1 MTAVRR
7 RHFLGAGAA
16 GALTLAGCGSGGGK
30 NATTAAGAVP
40 AGLPGA
46 PDDAAVLAF
55 MLPIE
60 QLQLD
65 LYNRIQPFFRGG
77 ELTLIQT
84 LAAQENEHVTKLT
97 TELKG
102 RKRALPRPLKLRAV
116 PADRTTALALAY
128 RLENLTAAAYLGQV
142 PRLVDGGV
150 LADVLSL
157 QSIEGRHAAAVG
169 ALLNKTATPDGAISQ
184 GQDMAAIQRVLGGL
198 AA

>member
-1 MTAVRR
+1 MRR

-16 GALTLAGCGSGGGK
+16 GALTLAGCGSSTGAK
-30 NATTAAGAVP
+30 SATTAGGAAP

-60 QLQLD
+60 QLQVD

-77 ELTLIQT
+77 ELTLIQA
-84 LAAQENEHVTKLT
+84 LAAQEAQHVDKLT
-97 TELKG
+97 TGLKA
-102 RKRALPRPLKLRAV
+102 RKRPLPRPLNLRTV
-116 PADRTTALALAY
+116 PADRNTALALAY
-128 RLENLTAAAYLGQV
+128 RLENLAAAAYLGQV

-150 LADVLSL
+150 LADVLAL
-157 QSIEGRHAAAVG
+157 QSVEGRHGAAVG
-169 ALLNKTATPDGAISQ
+169 SLLNKTATPDGAIAQ
-184 GQDMAAIQRVLGGL
+184 AHDMATIQRALGEI